1 MSKQEVD
8 AAKSNMKMA
17 EAAVGETKANL
28 ELLLKGARTED
39 REAAKAQYESTKA
52 NLDLIDYQITQS
64 KLLAP
69 VNGVIRARL
78 QEVGDMTTS
87 NKSVYTI
94 ALIHPKWV
102 RVYASE
108 MDLGHI
114 NMGAAAQVI
123 RDSQPNQ
130 PITGK
135 IGYISSVA
143 EFTPKTVQTEDIRTT
158 LVYEVRIYV
167 DDPNDQLKMGQ
178 PVTVNIAKS
187 SRPTATEQSLRQGSM
202 SMSVESIV
210 IATDL
215 NKTFKAEQKGL
226 DDVQALQ
233 GINMQIKAGQLTA
246 LVGPDGAGKTTFL
259 RLIAGLY
266 EPTTGSLKV
275 LGMDVAKD
283 PQSVQD
289 RISYMPQ
296 KFGLYEDLS
305 IQENLDLYADLHGV
319 PMDVRKER
327 FERLLKIT
335 DLARFTERPAGNSL
349 EA

>member
-1 MSKQEVD
+1 MNKSKFILLVGVLLIAVAAAFLWFSRDKADPDHLVLYGNVDIRQVSLAFETAGRIQSLAVQEGDRVQKGQVLAELNTDSLTIQAQQAQAQLQVQQQTLNEQAAGNRPEEITQAKAKVQSAQAQFENADKQYQRLNVLNQSTAGQAVSKQEVD

-114 NMGAAAQVI
+114 NMGVAAQVI

-135 IGYISSVA
+135 IVISHLSRNLLRKRYRPKIFAQLWCMKSV
-143 EFTPKTVQTEDIRTT
+143 F
-158 LVYEVRIYV
+158 
-167 DDPNDQLKMGQ
+167 
-178 PVTVNIAKS
+178 
-187 SRPTATEQSLRQGSM
+187 M
-202 SMSVESIV
+202 SMTRMTS
-210 IATDL
+210 
-215 NKTFKAEQKGL
+215 
-226 DDVQALQ
+226 
-233 GINMQIKAGQLTA
+233 
-246 LVGPDGAGKTTFL
+246 
-259 RLIAGLY
+259 
-266 EPTTGSLKV
+266 
-275 LGMDVAKD
+275 
-283 PQSVQD
+283 
-289 RISYMPQ
+289 
-296 KFGLYEDLS
+296 
-305 IQENLDLYADLHGV
+305 
-319 PMDVRKER
+319 
-327 FERLLKIT
+327 
-335 DLARFTERPAGNSL
+335 
-349 EA
+349 

>member
-1 MSKQEVD
+1 MNKSKFILLVGVLLIAVAAAFLWFSRDKADPDHLVLYGNVDIRQVSLAFETAGRIQSLAVQEGDRVQKGQVLAELNTDSLTIQAQQAQAQLQVQQQTLNEQAAGNRPEEITQAKAKVQSAQAQFENADKQYQRLNVLNRSTAGQAVSKQEVD

-64 KLLAP
+64 KLRAP

-94 ALIHPKWV
+94 ALTHPKWV

-143 EFTPKTVQTEDIRTT
+143 EFTPQ
-158 LVYEVRIYV
+158 
-167 DDPNDQLKMGQ
+167 NG
-178 PVTVNIAKS
+178 
-187 SRPTATEQSLRQGSM
+187 
-202 SMSVESIV
+202 
-210 IATDL
+210 TDRRYSH
-215 NKTFKAEQKGL
+215 
-226 DDVQALQ
+226 D
-233 GINMQIKAGQLTA
+233 
-246 LVGPDGAGKTTFL
+246 
-259 RLIAGLY
+259 
-266 EPTTGSLKV
+266 
-275 LGMDVAKD
+275 
-283 PQSVQD
+283 
-289 RISYMPQ
+289 
-296 KFGLYEDLS
+296 FGL
-305 IQENLDLYADLHGV
+305 
-319 PMDVRKER
+319 
-327 FERLLKIT
+327 
-335 DLARFTERPAGNSL
+335 
-349 EA
+349 

>member
-1 MSKQEVD
+1 MNKSKFILLVGVLLIAVAAALLWFSRDKADPDHLVLYGNVDIRQVSLAFETAGRIQSLSVQEGDRVQKGQVLAELNTDSLTIQAQQAQAQLQVQQQTLNEQAAGNRPEEITQAKAKVQSAQAQFENADKQYQRLNVLNRSTAGQAVSKQEVD

-28 ELLLKGARTED
+28 
-39 REAAKAQYESTKA
+39 
-52 NLDLIDYQITQS
+52 DLIDYQITQS
-64 KLLAP
+64 QLRAP

-187 SRPTATEQSLRQGSM
+187 SRPTAT
-202 SMSVESIV
+202 
-210 IATDL
+210 
-215 NKTFKAEQKGL
+215 N
-226 DDVQALQ
+226 
-233 GINMQIKAGQLTA
+233 N
-246 LVGPDGAGKTTFL
+246 P
-259 RLIAGLY
+259 
-266 EPTTGSLKV
+266 
-275 LGMDVAKD
+275 
-283 PQSVQD
+283 
-289 RISYMPQ
+289 
-296 KFGLYEDLS
+296 
-305 IQENLDLYADLHGV
+305 
-319 PMDVRKER
+319 
-327 FERLLKIT
+327 
-335 DLARFTERPAGNSL
+335 
-349 EA
+349 

>member
-1 MSKQEVD
+1 MNKSKFILLVGVLLIAVAAAFLWFSRDKADPDHLVLYGNVDIRQVSLAFETAGRIQSLAVQEGDRVQKGQVLAELNTESLIIQAQQAQAQLHVQQQTLNEQAAGNRPEEITQAKAKVQSAQAQFENADKQYQRLNVLNRSTAGQAVSKQEVD

-108 MDLGHI
+108 TDLGHI
-114 NMGAAAQVI
+114 NMGAAAQVL

-178 PVTVNIAKS
+178 PVTVHIAKS
-187 SRPTATEQSLRQGSM
+187 SHLTAT
-202 SMSVESIV
+202 
-210 IATDL
+210 
-215 NKTFKAEQKGL
+215 N
-226 DDVQALQ
+226 
-233 GINMQIKAGQLTA
+233 N
-246 LVGPDGAGKTTFL
+246 P
-259 RLIAGLY
+259 
-266 EPTTGSLKV
+266 
-275 LGMDVAKD
+275 
-283 PQSVQD
+283 
-289 RISYMPQ
+289 
-296 KFGLYEDLS
+296 
-305 IQENLDLYADLHGV
+305 
-319 PMDVRKER
+319 
-327 FERLLKIT
+327 
-335 DLARFTERPAGNSL
+335 
-349 EA
+349 